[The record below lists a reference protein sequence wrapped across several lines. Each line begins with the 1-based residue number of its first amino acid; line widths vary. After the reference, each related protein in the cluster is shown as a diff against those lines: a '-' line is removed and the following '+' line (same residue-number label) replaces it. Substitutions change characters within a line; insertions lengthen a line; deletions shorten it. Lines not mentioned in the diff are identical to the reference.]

1 MKVTREKRVKR
12 NLKYYKY
19 NFGFRE
25 PYQLL
30 IDNTFITAALNV
42 SLNVNTNYKLLRS
55 FIESSTHVC
64 WQAY

>member
-1 MKVTREKRVKR
+1 MLLSKLGSNNKNVNKSLSNMKVTREKRVKR

-25 PYQLL
+25 PYQIL

-42 SLNVNTNYKLLRS
+42 SR
-55 FIESSTHVC
+55 
-64 WQAY
+64 

>member
-25 PYQLL
+25 PYQIL

-42 SLNVNTNYKLLRS
+42 GIK
-55 FIESSTHVC
+55 
-64 WQAY
+64 